1 MTVPFMYNFEP
12 YLINSLPIFGLK
24 NAMERG
30 IVVSL
35 IASKILGKIITEAFV
50 ISKRLIISS
59 PRMTEQI
66 QIIITAPLT
75 MHNQRSKST
84 PDSLK
89 SILVYVF
96 RRKPSLGAPKR
107 LSVLINLTVARS
119 WIIINFEYK
128 IKKPNYIIALTMSN
142 SPI

>member
-50 ISKRLIISS
+50 ISKSLIISS
-59 PRMTEQI
+59 PRMTE
-66 QIIITAPLT
+66 
-75 MHNQRSKST
+75 
-84 PDSLK
+84 
-89 SILVYVF
+89 
-96 RRKPSLGAPKR
+96 
-107 LSVLINLTVARS
+107 
-119 WIIINFEYK
+119 
-128 IKKPNYIIALTMSN
+128 
-142 SPI
+142 